1 MIDLTG
7 KTFGSY
13 QIVRKLGQGG
23 YAVVY
28 EARHRYLAR
37 EAAIKVMFPHIAAQP
52 ENHARFIREARS
64 ASDLAHP
71 NIVEIYE
78 FGEEEGYLFLVM
90 ELIRGGSLRTLIE
103 AQKGGRAISLL
114 TALSLVRQAADAL
127 GYAHTHGS
135 SVHGRIVHRDI
146 KPDNL
151 LLHRREG
158 DLPEEERYTLKISD
172 FGVARLER
180 GGVQTISG
188 VPIGTP
194 AYMSPEQCKA
204 EKKIDGRSD
213 IYSLGVVL
221 YQVVTGMLPF
231 PTMSL
236 TEAILSHVTRPPLPP
251 SYYRPDLPSQLE
263 TIILRCLEK
272 DPADRFQTMEELGA
286 AIDALR
292 EELRAGTIG
301 VSEPFFPPTISPAP
315 EETTRYED
323 EGASAEDGTSYD
335 LSLRPDSQVGVEAI
349 EGLPTDRREGASLLP
364 TERAVPTEIVASP
377 PLRWFRRLLPLLVML
392 LLIPLRGG
400 MASIAFRYL
409 GRLFG
414 VPPRIAAFVAEPDAY
429 PLGGAAQLTLRWDV
443 RFARR
448 IRIDP
453 KVGER
458 SEGRG
463 EVTLPAPQESQT
475 FRLRAE
481 NGAGMEEAVLR
492 VFVYDPAGRGMRR
505 FAGGTFPR
513 GSPEAGEDAQPVRRV
528 ELSPFWLDAT
538 EVTVE
543 EYEAC
548 VTDGFCSPAG
558 EGRHCNA
565 HRYERRHH
573 PINCVDWTQA
583 RAFCAWIGGRLPT
596 EAQWEFAARG
606 GEGRR
611 FPWGDTLPEGGT
623 SPMGNFADHSLREIL
638 DAAPVIPGYDDGFP
652 TTAPV
657 GSFPPTPEGLFD
669 MAGNVAEWVADGYRR
684 DFYASAPSKDPEAPD
699 TLEERVFRGGSWCN
713 TSNELLAAFRFFE
726 SPTFRHPAVGF
737 RCAMPARR

>member
-64 ASDLAHP
+64 ASDLTHP

-103 AQKGGRAISLL
+103 GQKGGKTISLL

-151 LLHRREG
+151 LLHRKEG
-158 DLPEEERYTLKISD
+158 DLPEEDRYTLKISD

-221 YQVVTGMLPF
+221 YQLVTGMLPF

-251 SYYRPDLPSQLE
+251 SHYRPDLPARLE

-286 AIDALR
+286 ALDALR
-292 EELRAGTIG
+292 EELRSGTIE
-301 VSEPFFPPTISPAP
+301 VSEPFFPPMAGA
-315 EETTRYED
+315 EVEATTRYE
-323 EGASAEDGTSYD
+323 GGRTSGEDGASYD
-335 LSLRPDSQVGVEAI
+335 LSLRPDSQIAGEAI
-349 EGLPTDRREGASLLP
+349 EGLPTDRREGEPLLP

-377 PLRWFRRLLPLLVML
+377 PLRWFRRFLPLLVMF

-409 GRLFG
+409 GGLFG

-429 PLGGAAQLTLRWDV
+429 PRGGAAQLTLRWDV

-448 IRIDP
+448 LRLDP

-481 NGAGMEEAVLR
+481 NGAGREEAVLR

-513 GSPEAGEDAQPVRRV
+513 GSPDAGEDAQPVRRV

-538 EVTVE
+538 EVTAE

-573 PINCVDWTQA
+573 P
-583 RAFCAWIGGRLPT
+583 
-596 EAQWEFAARG
+596 
-606 GEGRR
+606 
-611 FPWGDTLPEGGT
+611 
-623 SPMGNFADHSLREIL
+623 
-638 DAAPVIPGYDDGFP
+638 
-652 TTAPV
+652 
-657 GSFPPTPEGLFD
+657 
-669 MAGNVAEWVADGYRR
+669 
-684 DFYASAPSKDPEAPD
+684 
-699 TLEERVFRGGSWCN
+699 
-713 TSNELLAAFRFFE
+713 
-726 SPTFRHPAVGF
+726 
-737 RCAMPARR
+737 